1 MTEPLQHSSL
11 SESLDEALRLGARA
25 AALPHA
31 VEQESAD
38 EQLATAS
45 RLGRILQAGTVAAD
59 AVALAAALAYL
70 DLTRDPRAAAAVV
83 PALTLGW
90 LVLLE
95 AWGGYRRGLGYAL
108 ADEAKSAFL
117 AAFSGSLLI
126 LQLGPAIGLETSR
139 SGLEAIAAPIA
150 LLAVSRAALRFVG
163 GALRRRRALVRRVL
177 LVGDGADAEE
187 LLENLEAWPGL
198 AIEVVGI
205 CADSDRVS
213 VRGFPVLGPTRSCNL
228 VAGDLGLR
236 TVILAPASLAPAECS
251 HIHGELLAAEREVI
265 LAPNV
270 SQVQAGRLSAR
281 QLGGLSVLRLVR
293 RYSLLR
299 RATKRAFDLAGATL
313 LLVFLTPFL
322 VAVAALIRLDSRGPA
337 FFRQVRVGRNGAL
350 FELWKFRTMRADAE
364 AMLLELE
371 QENESDGLFKVRDDP
386 RVTRVGRWLRRTSLD
401 ELPQLWNVFLGEMSL
416 VGPRPALPQEISR
429 FDDFTLRRL
438 RVRPG
443 MTGLWQVSGRSDA
456 SFATYSRMDAFYAEN
471 WTIVGDL
478 QILLRTIPVVFGSKG
493 AY

>member
-1 MTEPLQHSSL
+1 
-11 SESLDEALRLGARA
+11 
-25 AALPHA
+25 
-31 VEQESAD
+31 
-38 EQLATAS
+38 
-45 RLGRILQAGTVAAD
+45 
-59 AVALAAALAYL
+59 
-70 DLTRDPRAAAAVV
+70 
-83 PALTLGW
+83 
-90 LVLLE
+90 
-95 AWGGYRRGLGYAL
+95 
-108 ADEAKSAFL
+108 
-117 AAFSGSLLI
+117 
-126 LQLGPAIGLETSR
+126 
-139 SGLEAIAAPIA
+139 
-150 LLAVSRAALRFVG
+150 
-163 GALRRRRALVRRVL
+163 
-177 LVGDGADAEE
+177 
-187 LLENLEAWPGL
+187 
-198 AIEVVGI
+198 
-205 CADSDRVS
+205 
-213 VRGFPVLGPTRSCNL
+213 
-228 VAGDLGLR
+228 
-236 TVILAPASLAPAECS
+236 
-251 HIHGELLAAEREVI
+251 
-265 LAPNV
+265 
-270 SQVQAGRLSAR
+270 
-281 QLGGLSVLRLVR
+281 VLRLVR

-371 QENESDGLFKVRDDP
+371 RQNESDGLFKVRDDP